1 MVRAGGRGNLRTA
14 FLTITGK
21 LVWGIMPIPKKIAAA
36 AKGATVKP
44 GLAIHGSEVDNAMK
58 MLKEWV

>member
-1 MVRAGGRGNLRTA
+1 
-14 FLTITGK
+14 
-21 LVWGIMPIPKKIAAA
+21 MPIPKKIAAA

-44 GLAIHGSEVDNAMK
+44 GLAIHGSEVDNAME